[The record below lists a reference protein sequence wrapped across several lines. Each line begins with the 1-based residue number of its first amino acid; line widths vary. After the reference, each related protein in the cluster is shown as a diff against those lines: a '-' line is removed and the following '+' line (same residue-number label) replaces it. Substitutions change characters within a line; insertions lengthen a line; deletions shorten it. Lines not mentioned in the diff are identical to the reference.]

1 MVTAENY
8 DEVKEK
14 TSRITKYRTSLEVCR
29 KTVKAPYLEA
39 GKIIDAEAARIKDE
53 LVKLETPWVEAKR
66 NYDKAE
72 ERKKQ
77 ERIARLQEK
86 VDQIESYLVR
96 AKGMSSTDLSAM
108 IEEVDAID
116 TANDFYDLTKEA
128 TEMRAKVLNSL
139 SEMLTDQLQHEAN
152 EEARIKAEAEAAA
165 VRRES
170 EINDQIN
177 AIRQSP
183 LDYMASTPAQI
194 DAEVTRL
201 KGLDVTSGA
210 FGSREAEAAAAIDQ
224 AITQLGMFKAQ
235 AEQMAAMRAAA
246 PVQEPAPVSE
256 EDEHFEPAWSGHD
269 TAKSS
274 DTHASVGF
282 KATSTLGSELA
293 RFCREKGLS
302 AKDHSELIAI
312 VERFT
317 SLDAQAAA

>member
-1 MVTAENY
+1 
-8 DEVKEK
+8 
-14 TSRITKYRTSLEVCR
+14 SRITKYRTNLEACR
-29 KTVKAPYLEA
+29 KTVKAPFLEA

-86 VDQIESYLVR
+86 VDQIEGYLVR
-96 AKGMSSTDLSAM
+96 AKGMSSADLSAI

-128 TEMRAKVLNSL
+128 TEMRAKVLSSL

-165 VRRES
+165 ARRDS
-170 EINDQIN
+170 DINDRIN

-183 LDYMASTPAQI
+183 LDFMTSTPDQI

-201 KGLDVTSGA
+201 LDLDLTNGDFSP
-210 FGSREAEAAAAIDQ
+210 READAAAAIEQ
-224 AITQLGMFKAQ
+224 AITQLGMLKAQ
-235 AEQMAAMRAAA
+235 AEKMAEMRAA
-246 PVQEPAPVSE
+246 APVSE
-256 EDEHFEPAWSGHD
+256 EDER
-269 TAKSS
+269 K
-274 DTHASVGF
+274 
-282 KATSTLGSELA
+282 
-293 RFCREKGLS
+293 
-302 AKDHSELIAI
+302 
-312 VERFT
+312 
-317 SLDAQAAA
+317 AAAE